1 MRSTLKKLAVITAVT
16 ATSLVGLS
24 TTSPSAYA
32 AEVEVS
38 KQATLPVCYGVID
51 ELGNG
56 GRACINTVTLT
67 KAPTPETGYFAT
79 GTGIV
84 TRCVLSKCVT
94 TPITIASTGASV
106 ETATLIPR
114 VEAGPSTTVNLT
126 QICVGST
133 CTPKTVVVPS
143 YKISLFP
150 PGSTP
155 VKVCAAGICTEP
167 VVNRIDI
174 DSGDAFRAF
183 SLSGA

>member
-32 AEVEVS
+32 AEVEAS
-38 KQATLPVCYGVID
+38 KKATLPVCYGVID

-67 KAPTPETGYFAT
+67 PARAPETGYFVTST
-79 GTGIV
+79 GLV
-84 TRCVLSKCVT
+84 TRCVLFSCVT
-94 TPITIASTGASV
+94 TPFSAASTGASA
-106 ETATLIPR
+106 EAATLVPS
-114 VEAGPSTTVNLT
+114 VSPGPSTTVTLT
-126 QICVGST
+126 TVCVGST
-133 CTPKTVVVPS
+133 CTPKTVRVPS
-143 YKISLFP
+143 YVISFFP

-155 VKVCAAGICTEP
+155 VRVCAAGICTEP
-167 VVNRIDI
+167 IVNKIDI
-174 DSGDAFRAF
+174 DSGDALRAF